1 MTDSPA
7 APGSPA
13 SPGSPGSPA
22 SHGSPGLG
30 FDPAP
35 GNPAAVRALAK
46 KLGSSAESLAE
57 TARVIDALVSHSSA
71 WQGEAATAFRAS
83 LSREL
88 PRHLHAAHTSLAE
101 AARRLAGWHDTLV
114 SHRELASRYEAR
126 AAAAT
131 TDEALT
137 DTLRLAREL
146 ASDHSAAA
154 RRVAGTLTATAQRL
168 APKEP
173 GVLESAWHKIVADPA
188 DALSNASA
196 VLGAAGA
203 ALAVFFPPAGM
214 AVMLV
219 AGGLSLAALATHLA
233 DPGFRAPL
241 KDGFTRGKF
250 DAAFWK
256 NGVTLLGDGL
266 GAVPGVAAVA
276 SGAKA
281 GTVAARAAM
290 AVPEAGALA
299 GFSTGAG
306 AFARTAWSTADEL
319 RKVES
324 PLAAWALRSSTPEVR
339 EGVGVA
345 VAATGAATAVADYAT
360 EETAAERASTAV
372 DGTRVVLD
380 DGPSTVAR
388 SARLWTLVQ
397 P

>member
-1 MTDSPA
+1 MADSPA
-7 APGSPA
+7 ADYSA
-13 SPGSPGSPA
+13 
-22 SHGSPGLG
+22 LG

-35 GNPAAVRALAK
+35 GSPVAVLALVK
-46 KLGSSAESLAE
+46 KLRSSADSLAE
-57 TARVIDALVSHSSA
+57 TSRVVDALVSHSSA

-101 AARRLAGWHDTLV
+101 AARRLAGWHDTLT
-114 SHRELASRYEAR
+114 SHRTLAARYASR

-131 TDEALT
+131 TEEALT
-137 DTLRLAREL
+137 DARRLAGEL
-146 ASDHSAAA
+146 ASEHTAAA
-154 RRVAGTLTATAQRL
+154 RRVADALTATVQRL

-173 GVLESAWHKIVADPA
+173 GVLESVWNKIVDNPA
-188 DALSNASA
+188 DALSNAA
-196 VLGAAGA
+196 AILGAAGA
-203 ALAVFFPPAGM
+203 GIALFFPPAGM

-219 AGGLSLAALATHLA
+219 AGGLSLAALTAHLA
-233 DPGFRAPL
+233 DPGFRKPL
-241 KDGFTRGKF
+241 TEGFTRGKF

-256 NGVTLLGDGL
+256 NSVTLLGDGL

-276 SGAKA
+276 TGARA

-299 GFSTGAG
+299 GVSPGAG
-306 AFARTAWSTADEL
+306 AFARTTWNTADEL

-339 EGVGVA
+339 ERVGVA
-345 VAATGAATAVADYAT
+345 VAGTGAATAAADYT
-360 EETAAERASTAV
+360 GDDETVDRGSTAV
-372 DGTRVVLD
+372 DGTRIAVE
-380 DGPSTVAR
+380 DGPSTAAR

>member
-1 MTDSPA
+1 MADSPA
-7 APGSPA
+7 ADHSA
-13 SPGSPGSPA
+13 
-22 SHGSPGLG
+22 LG

-35 GNPAAVRALAK
+35 GSPFAVLALAK
-46 KLGSSAESLAE
+46 KLRSSADCLAE
-57 TARVIDALVSHSSA
+57 TSRVVDALVSHSSA

-101 AARRLAGWHDTLV
+101 AARRLTGWHDTLAA
-114 SHRELASRYEAR
+114 HRALASRYASQ

-137 DTLRLAREL
+137 DARRLAAEL
-146 ASDHSAAA
+146 ASEHAAAA
-154 RRVAGTLTATAQRL
+154 RRVADTLTATARRL

-173 GVLESAWHKIVADPA
+173 GVLESVWNKIVDNPA
-188 DALSNASA
+188 DALSNAA
-196 VLGAAGA
+196 AILGAAGA
-203 ALAVFFPPAGM
+203 AVALFFPPAGM

-219 AGGLSLAALATHLA
+219 AGGLSLAALTAHLA
-233 DPGFRAPL
+233 DPGFRKPL
-241 KDGFTRGKF
+241 TKGFTRGKF

-256 NGVTLLGDGL
+256 NSVTLLGDGL

-276 SGAKA
+276 SGARA

-299 GFSTGAG
+299 GVSPGAG
-306 AFARTAWSTADEL
+306 AFARTTWNTADEL

-339 EGVGVA
+339 ERVGVA
-345 VAATGAATAVADYAT
+345 VAGTGAATAAADYT
-360 EETAAERASTAV
+360 GDDETVDRGSTAV
-372 DGTRVVLD
+372 DGTRVAVE
-380 DGPSTVAR
+380 DGPSTVAK

>member
-7 APGSPA
+7 PGSPA
-13 SPGSPGSPA
+13 AGSA
-22 SHGSPGLG
+22 VLG

-35 GNPAAVRALAK
+35 GNPEAVRALAK
-46 KLGSSAESLAE
+46 KLRSSADCLAE
-57 TARVIDALVSHSSA
+57 TSRVIDALVSHSSA

-83 LSREL
+83 LSQEL

-101 AARRLAGWHDTLV
+101 AAGRLTGWHDTLA
-114 SHRELASRYEAR
+114 SHRALASGYASQ

-131 TDEALT
+131 TDEALA
-137 DTLRLAREL
+137 DVRRLAREL

-154 RRVAGTLTATAQRL
+154 HRVADSLTATAKRL

-173 GVLESAWHKIVADPA
+173 GWLESVWNKIVDDPA
-188 DALSNASA
+188 DALSNAAA

-203 ALAVFFPPAGM
+203 AVALFFPPAGM

-219 AGGLSLAALATHLA
+219 AGGLSLAALTAHLA
-233 DPGFRAPL
+233 DPGFRRPL
-241 KDGFTRGKF
+241 TEGFTRGKF

-276 SGAKA
+276 SGARA

-299 GFSTGAG
+299 GVSPGAG
-306 AFARTAWSTADEL
+306 AFARTTWHTADEL

-339 EGVGVA
+339 ERVGVA
-345 VAATGAATAVADYAT
+345 VAATGAATAVADYTGDDEAVD
-360 EETAAERASTAV
+360 RGSTAV
-372 DGTRVVLD
+372 DGTRLVLD
-380 DGPSTVAR
+380 DGPSTAAK